1 MNKNFALIVG
11 GGPAGLTAAYEI
23 LNRTDMIPV
32 VFEASN
38 IVGGISRTV
47 NYKGNRIDMGGHR
60 FFTKSDRVMD
70 FWTKLMPIQTKPSL
84 DDILLGR
91 NVLLKEDS
99 KEVHDPQKEDNVML
113 IRNRVSRIYYN
124 KKFFDYPVKL
134 NFNTIKN
141 LGAKKIFK
149 IGFDYIL
156 SQVFPVKNEKNLE
169 DFFINRFGKELYET
183 FFKDYTEKVW
193 GIECKNISKDWGA
206 QRVKGLSLSKTV
218 LHAISS
224 LFKKRKDIYQK
235 DVETTLI
242 ERFLYPKYGPGH
254 FWERVA
260 KEIENQGGKVLLNKK
275 VVGIEVKNKRIISLF
290 VEDTITHKLE
300 NYNGEVVLSSMP
312 IRDLAFC
319 MKDSIDKSVFDVAE
333 KLKYRD
339 FITVGLLLK
348 KLKIKNETKIPT
360 LNNIVPDNWIYIQEK
375 EVKAGRLQIFNNWS
389 PYMVSDLN
397 KVWIGVEYFCT
408 EGDEFWNM
416 SDNEIF
422 KLAIE
427 ELEKIGII
435 DINDVEDGVV
445 LRLLKA
451 YPVYFGDYRSEL
463 EVLKEYFST
472 IENLFLIGRNGMH
485 RYNNMD
491 HSMLTAMVA
500 VDNFVNNIKSKEN
513 IWEINVEE
521 EYHEEK

>member
-1 MNKNFALIVG
+1 M
-11 GGPAGLTAAYEI
+11 
-23 LNRTDMIPV
+23 
-32 VFEASN
+32 
-38 IVGGISRTV
+38 
-47 NYKGNRIDMGGHR
+47 
-60 FFTKSDRVMD
+60 
-70 FWTKLMPIQTKPSL
+70 
-84 DDILLGR
+84 
-91 NVLLKEDS
+91 
-99 KEVHDPQKEDNVML
+99 
-113 IRNRVSRIYYN
+113 
-124 KKFFDYPVKL
+124 
-134 NFNTIKN
+134 
-141 LGAKKIFK
+141 
-149 IGFDYIL
+149 
-156 SQVFPVKNEKNLE
+156 
-169 DFFINRFGKELYET
+169 
-183 FFKDYTEKVW
+183 
-193 GIECKNISKDWGA
+193 
-206 QRVKGLSLSKTV
+206 
-218 LHAISS
+218 
-224 LFKKRKDIYQK
+224 
-235 DVETTLI
+235 
-242 ERFLYPKYGPGH
+242 
-254 FWERVA
+254 
-260 KEIENQGGKVLLNKK
+260 
-275 VVGIEVKNKRIISLF
+275 KNKRIISLF

-300 NYNGEVVLSSMP
+300 NYNGEVVFSSMP
-312 IRDLAFC
+312 IRDQAFC

-397 KVWIGVEYFCT
+397 KVWIGLEYFCT

-451 YPVYFGDYRSEL
+451 YPVYFGDYISEL